1 MEKLEYY
8 TIEPNLKQIYG
19 KKVTK
24 DTIFDEQTED
34 GTITQHFENL
44 TLTTVIKKESSI
56 GSFTFSEESK
66 INVTMP
72 ENTILIWNEEEGFII
87 PQFKMTTLENLKKE
101 INDIEEIYNNP
112 KD

>member
-24 DTIFDEQTED
+24 DTVFDEQIDD

-44 TLTTVIKKESSI
+44 TLTTTIKKESI
-56 GSFTFSEESK
+56 AGDFNFIEESK
-66 INVTMP
+66 ISVTMP

-87 PQFKMTTLENLKKE
+87 PQCRMTTLEDLKKE
-101 INDIEEIYNNP
+101 ITDIEEIYNNP
-112 KD
+112 KE

>member
-44 TLTTVIKKESSI
+44 TLTTNIKKESSS
-56 GSFTFSEESK
+56 GQFNYLEESK
-66 INVTMP
+66 ISVTVP
-72 ENTILIWNEEEGFII
+72 ENTILIWSEEEGFII
-87 PQFKMTTLENLKKE
+87 PEIRMTTLEDLKKE
-101 INDIEEIYNNP
+101 INDIQEIYNSSE
-112 KD
+112 D